1 MKLSVVML
9 LSFFSFA
16 GYAADSDSERQETQL
31 RIQPVGQ
38 VSVQGQPGS
47 EHTTVAAPA
56 KKEPGEETY
65 EQYCIVCHKDGLAGA
80 PKFRNE
86 QDWKPRIAGRT
97 LDDLVASSIKGLN
110 AMPTKGTCFKCS
122 EDDLKA
128 AISYM
133 LPRS

>member
-1 MKLSVVML
+1 MKWSVVML

-16 GYAADSDSERQETQL
+16 GYADSDTERQETQL

-38 VSVQGQPGS
+38 VSVQEQPGS
-47 EHTTVAAPA
+47 EHKTVATPA

-86 QDWKPRIAGRT
+86 QDWKPRLAGRT
-97 LDDLVASSIKGLN
+97 LSDLVASSIKGLN

-122 EDDLKA
+122 EDDLNA

>member
-1 MKLSVVML
+1 MKWSVVVL
-9 LSFFSFA
+9 VSFFSFA
-16 GYAADSDSERQETQL
+16 GYADSDTERQEMQL

-38 VSVQGQPGS
+38 VSVQGQSGS
-47 EHTTVAAPA
+47 EQKALATPA

-86 QDWKPRIAGRT
+86 QDWKPRLTGRT
-97 LDDLVASSIKGLN
+97 LEDLVASSIKGLN

-122 EDDLKA
+122 EDDLSA

-133 LPRS
+133 LPKS

>member
-1 MKLSVVML
+1 MKWSVVML

-16 GYAADSDSERQETQL
+16 GHANSDTERQETQL

-38 VSVQGQPGS
+38 VSVQEQPGS
-47 EHTTVAAPA
+47 EQKTVAAPA

-65 EQYCIVCHKDGLAGA
+65 EQYCIVCHKAGLAGA
-80 PKFRNE
+80 PKFRDE
-86 QDWKPRIAGRT
+86 HDWKPRLAGRT